1 MRGGEVVKTLKGVF
15 EQDHY
20 RNNKKDRG
28 SEFFNPFVKK
38 VLQKYNVTL

>member
-1 MRGGEVVKTLKGVF
+1 VRGDEVGKTLEGIF

-38 VLQKYNVTL
+38 VLQKYNMTL